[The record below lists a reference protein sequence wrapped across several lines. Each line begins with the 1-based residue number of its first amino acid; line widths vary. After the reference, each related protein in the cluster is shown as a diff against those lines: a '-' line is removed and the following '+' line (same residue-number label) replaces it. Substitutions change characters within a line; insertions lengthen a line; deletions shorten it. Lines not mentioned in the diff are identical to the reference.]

1 MHLKKSILFYLNLF
15 NNVMIFAAC
24 NHGLLA
30 KGKGT
35 LVESL
40 WFNDSTK
47 HLSAL
52 NKQQNQLNKLKTRNT
67 KGHVLQEHRI
77 GFCVRLPVM
86 SLNFV

>member
-40 WFNDSTK
+40 
-47 HLSAL
+47 
-52 NKQQNQLNKLKTRNT
+52 
-67 KGHVLQEHRI
+67 
-77 GFCVRLPVM
+77 
-86 SLNFV
+86 